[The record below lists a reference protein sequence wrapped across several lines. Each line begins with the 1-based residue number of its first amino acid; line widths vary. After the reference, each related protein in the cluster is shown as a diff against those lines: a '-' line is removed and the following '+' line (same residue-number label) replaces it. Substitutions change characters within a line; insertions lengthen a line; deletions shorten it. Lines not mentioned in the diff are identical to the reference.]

1 MIQKFHENL
10 VLNTSIPSLGKIQD
24 CFEELKNEG
33 YDTIFA
39 VPICRGLSGTLD
51 SMEMIANQ
59 LEIKFVGVDC
69 YCTAVEQGCMIETA
83 KKMYEANIPIDEIIK
98 KLQSIADSCET
109 VLLCDD
115 LDHMKRGGRLT
126 PMAAALGGLL
136 KIKPVLHIGK
146 STNGKVDVLDKVRT
160 MKRAQ
165 DRVIKHLKELDV
177 NSDYTFIVAHVDAL
191 EAAKEYAQKIES
203 QIEGAKV
210 KVINLVS
217 AVGIHTGLG
226 CLALQVFNEMKD

>member
-1 MIQKFHENL
+1 
-10 VLNTSIPSLGKIQD
+10 
-24 CFEELKNEG
+24 
-33 YDTIFA
+33 
-39 VPICRGLSGTLD
+39 
-51 SMEMIANQ
+51 MEMFANQ
-59 LEIKFVGVDC
+59 LEMKFVGMDC

-83 KKMYEANIPIDEIIK
+83 KKMFEANISLDEIIK
-98 KLQSIADSCET
+98 KLQNIADSCET

-136 KIKPVLHIGK
+136 KIKPILHIGK

-160 MKRAQ
+160 MTRAQ
-165 DRVIKHLKELDV
+165 DRVIKHLKELNVD
-177 NSDYTFIVAHVDAL
+177 SSYTFIVAHVDAL
-191 EAAKEYAQKIES
+191 EAAKEYAQKIEN

-210 KVINLVS
+210 KVKVIDLVS

-226 CLALQVFNEMKD
+226 CLALQVFNEMKEQ

>member
-1 MIQKFHENL
+1 
-10 VLNTSIPSLGKIQD
+10 
-24 CFEELKNEG
+24 
-33 YDTIFA
+33 
-39 VPICRGLSGTLD
+39 
-51 SMEMIANQ
+51 
-59 LEIKFVGVDC
+59 
-69 YCTAVEQGCMIETA
+69 MIETA
-83 KKMYEANIPIDEIIK
+83 KKMFEANISLDEIIK
-98 KLQSIADSCET
+98 KLQNIADSCET

-136 KIKPVLHIGK
+136 KIKPILHIGK

-165 DRVIKHLKELDV
+165 DRVIKHLNELNVDS
-177 NSDYTFIVAHVDAL
+177 NYTFIVAHVDAL

-210 KVINLVS
+210 KVIDLVS